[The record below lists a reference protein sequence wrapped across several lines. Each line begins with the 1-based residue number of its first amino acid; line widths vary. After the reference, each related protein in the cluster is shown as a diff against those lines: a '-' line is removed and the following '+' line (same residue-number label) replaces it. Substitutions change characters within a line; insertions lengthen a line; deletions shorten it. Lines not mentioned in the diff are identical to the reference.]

1 MYQFSKNQEKVAIIS
16 DKHNLSTFDLYEIR
30 NPSVAEKANSPDNQA
45 VLTTNNNENMI
56 YEESKVTM
64 VTKEF

>member
-1 MYQFSKNQEKVAIIS
+1 MS
-16 DKHNLSTFDLYEIR
+16 DKHTLSTFNLYDIR
-30 NPSVAEKANSPDNQA
+30 NPPIDDKLANDNNQP